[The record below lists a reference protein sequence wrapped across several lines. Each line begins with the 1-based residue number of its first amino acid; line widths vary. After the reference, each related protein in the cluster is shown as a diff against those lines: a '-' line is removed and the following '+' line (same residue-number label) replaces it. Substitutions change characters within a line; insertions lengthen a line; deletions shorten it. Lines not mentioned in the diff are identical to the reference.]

1 MLSIMRVRLPPV
13 APFYEVSMTRK
24 ECEHIL
30 KVLNK
35 ITNPD
40 GNVIKAKAYIEKQLK
55 IYDACRGLIEDK
67 YITSLDW

>member
-1 MLSIMRVRLPPV
+1 
-13 APFYEVSMTRK
+13 MTRK

-55 IYDACRGLIEDK
+55 IYDACRGLIEDR
-67 YITSLDW
+67 YITGLDW